1 MTNQER
7 DVQRKIKVLHYA
19 EQSGCVAKTCRYFG
33 IGRASFYRWRSAF
46 QSRGKAGFVNAKPIP
61 KNPANQIPL
70 EIVDKVLHLRR
81 TYHPGPIRIVW
92 YLARYHDVKISE
104 AGRQPNP
111 QAQRREPIAAR
122 HAYPKSSQKTLQQ
135 TGSWPSHS
143 DGRQI
148 PNLCG
153 PHGEK
158 IRRFQRGRIIAQN
171 FYHDIHTSTELGI
184 HFTNPCARCAWKS
197 NFLVPRHAQKR
208 TFCRSYRG
216 SIRKTCSLSAALVF
230 NEYKV
235 PNHRVSL
242 HGINPR
248 HSSRNRKP
256 VADYHSTTYGISR
269 HALTPTA

>member
-1 MTNQER
+1 MTAWGMALTTNQER

-92 YLARYHDVKISE
+92 YLAR
-104 AGRQPNP
+104 
-111 QAQRREPIAAR
+111 EPIAAR

-171 FYHDIHTSTELGI
+171 FTMI
-184 HFTNPCARCAWKS
+184 FT
-197 NFLVPRHAQKR
+197 LQ
-208 TFCRSYRG
+208 RS
-216 SIRKTCSLSAALVF
+216 
-230 NEYKV
+230 
-235 PNHRVSL
+235 
-242 HGINPR
+242 
-248 HSSRNRKP
+248 
-256 VADYHSTTYGISR
+256 
-269 HALTPTA
+269 

>member
-122 HAYPKSSQKTLQQ
+122 HAYPKSSQKRYSKQVPGHHIQMDVKFLTFAVLTARRSVVFSGGGSSPKIFTMIFTLQ
-135 TGSWPSHS
+135 
-143 DGRQI
+143 
-148 PNLCG
+148 
-153 PHGEK
+153 
-158 IRRFQRGRIIAQN
+158 
-171 FYHDIHTSTELGI
+171 
-184 HFTNPCARCAWKS
+184 
-197 NFLVPRHAQKR
+197 
-208 TFCRSYRG
+208 RS
-216 SIRKTCSLSAALVF
+216 
-230 NEYKV
+230 
-235 PNHRVSL
+235 
-242 HGINPR
+242 
-248 HSSRNRKP
+248 
-256 VADYHSTTYGISR
+256 
-269 HALTPTA
+269 